1 MRKLNSIDKT
11 IVYKHFN
18 DYKKQ
23 YNQHELHI
31 DNIVMAE
38 NKSYWAEFVVK
49 ELYNKNYT
57 LYINEKLTQMNE
69 RFIRCV
75 LFHEFTHLADSYQF
89 ADAEYIVFKYIMY
102 TYSECH
108 ASEVE
113 LIQKIKL
120 INEPISIQSK
130 MYTGETLKEF
140 MDNQLS
146 DVKYDIERAINYN
159 EAINIRSLYY
169 FCGYLK
175 ALEEYKITYTYNIH
189 FQENLLTDYCNN
201 IIKIMM
207 YQHSVSQITK
217 SYINFRDYVL
227 KLRRLPKCPVC
238 FSTRIRKISGLL
250 NVKNV
255 VKFCLLLQKS
265 KHQLECENCG
275 YEW

>member
-1 MRKLNSIDKT
+1 MT
-11 IVYKHFN
+11 
-18 DYKKQ
+18 
-23 YNQHELHI
+23 
-31 DNIVMAE
+31 E

-108 ASEVE
+108 ASEIE

-120 INEPISIQSK
+120 INEPISIQSV

-140 MDNQLS
+140 MDNTLS
-146 DVKYDIERAINYN
+146 DVKHDIMKAISYN
-159 EAINIRSLYY
+159 NTISIRSLYY

-175 ALEEYKITYTYNIH
+175 ALEEYKITFNYHIR
-189 FQENLLTDYCNN
+189 FQENLLTQYCND
-201 IIKIMM
+201 IIKTMM
-207 YQHSVSQITK
+207 YQYSVSQVTK
-217 SYINFRDYVL
+217 SYINLRDYIL

-238 FSTRIRKISGLL
+238 YSTKIRKISGLL
-250 NVKNV
+250 KVKNV
-255 VKFCLLLQKS
+255 AKFYLLLQKP
-265 KHQLECENCG
+265 KHQFKCENCG
-275 YEW
+275 CEW